1 MTGKTKYIAPPYN
14 LTLVLVAKR
23 KFLEKKMTAFLCVL
37 DQSQIFA
44 QFSHQKLQLVKVN
57 FHKFNFLR

>member
-14 LTLVLVAKR
+14 LTLAVLVAKR

-44 QFSHQKLQLVKVN
+44 
-57 FHKFNFLR
+57 